1 MERVTDVTSHSIA
14 HAPRLTPSHRFNV
27 VTMTL
32 SEADGVITNLL
43 NVEGT
48 ADGFGAVVGTVTVP
62 SRAGDTSGTYS
73 FVLVNFPET
82 GDGITASG
90 SGEWSKL
97 AWDRFST
104 AGSSTVSSGE
114 ALKHEGQFDF
124 SARTWSGTFA

>member
-1 MERVTDVTSHSIA
+1 MAEFS
-14 HAPRLTPSHRFNV
+14 FNV

-32 SEADGVITNLL
+32 SEADGVMTNLI

-48 ADGFGAVVGTVTVP
+48 AEGFGAVVGTITVATH
-62 SRAGDTSGTYS
+62 AGDTSGTYT
-73 FVLVNFPET
+73 FVLGNFPQT
-82 GDGITASG
+82 GDSVHSIG

-104 AGSSTVSSGE
+104 AGASSLSSGE
-114 ALKHEGQFDF
+114 TFKHEGFFDF